1 MNMRALTISLSA
13 GLLLLGGSSAAWTAS
28 AAAAKAAAQP
38 AVSIAAAVANPAR
51 DPANVKLDQSR
62 KPAEV
67 LKFLG
72 LRRGMHVLDLFGA
85 NRYWAEIMVPV
96 IGPKGTYTVWEP
108 TQFYNDKTKAAFE
121 AFEAKNPNVN
131 IVVSPFETHTLPKN
145 FADFVILN
153 ENYHDNYWQNAKFGI
168 PQMDPAAF
176 LKDVY
181 AAMKPGAVI
190 GVIDHVASPNNDTR
204 ATVEKYHRID
214 PNVVKADFKRA
225 GFVFAGSSDILRN
238 PADDHTIEVHD
249 PRIRGKTDRFIFKFK
264 KPA

>member
-1 MNMRALTISLSA
+1 MHALKISLCV
-13 GLLLLGGSSAAWTAS
+13 GLLLLGGSSAAWTAEAPPGKASPQS
-28 AAAAKAAAQP
+28 AI
-38 AVSIAAAVANPAR
+38 SITAAVANPER
-51 DPANVKLDQSR
+51 DPANVKLDESR

-67 LKFLG
+67 LTFLG
-72 LRRGMHVLDLFGA
+72 LHRGMHVLDLFGA

-96 IGPKGTYTVWEP
+96 IGPKGSYTVWEP
-108 TQFYNDKTKAAFE
+108 TQFYGDKTKAAFE
-121 AFEAKNPNVN
+121 AFEAKNPNVS
-131 IVVSPFETHTLPKN
+131 IVASPFETHTLPKN

-153 ENYHDNYWQNAKFGI
+153 ENYHDNYWQNEKFGVVK
-168 PQMDPAAF
+168 MDPAAF

-225 GFVFAGSSDILRN
+225 GFVFVGSSDLLRN

-249 PRIRGKTDRFIFKFK
+249 PWIRGKTDRFIFKFR